1 MLLKKDVER
10 HTVEKFQFKS
20 ATGQTHR
27 CYNHIS
33 MRQKLTVIGIY
44 GALRKAKALS
54 DASWKTFVN
63 FRMQNSIEKY
73 TMCGGHLTDEEDNVT
88 GSQSTNLS
96 ETTTT
101 SQLSLARQSLK
112 RKIDA
117 RKRGSVAKWS
127 SHNTSNDLSST
138 QDSTPEPANEEIN
151 YQVIFEQVCLTCGA
165 KITSS
170 VNLYERSN
178 HCLTHI
184 HSSCTTREAGRRY
197 NLSLD
202 GIAISNDL
210 QSILRAT
217 EFKRN
222 AAMYQ
227 TELTEITRALD
238 AARQRLMVA
247 EQRTNQLSAEN
258 RELKAERDHLVNQI
272 NARDE
277 YEFDQPIGRP
287 EH

>member
-1 MLLKKDVER
+1 MRTGHSMYLL
-10 HTVEKFQFKS
+10 S
-20 ATGQTHR
+20 
-27 CYNHIS
+27 
-33 MRQKLTVIGIY
+33 
-44 GALRKAKALS
+44 KAQLL
-54 DASWKTFVN
+54 ASLVGKTIFTS
-63 FRMQNSIEKY
+63 FEKY
-73 TMCGGHLTDEEDNVT
+73 QEVLGQDTWRRYPSSKNLDTMERFVPQFQSKSERTDPP
-88 GSQSTNLS
+88 STSITAGFKPRL
-96 ETTTT
+96 E
-101 SQLSLARQSLK
+101 
-112 RKIDA
+112 RKTPSADA
-117 RKRGSVAKWS
+117 RF
-127 SHNTSNDLSST
+127 
-138 QDSTPEPANEEIN
+138 
-151 YQVIFEQVCLTCGA
+151 VIFEQVCLICGA

-184 HSSCTTREAGRRY
+184 HSSCTTRAAGRRY

-247 EQRTNQLSAEN
+247 EQRTNQLSAES